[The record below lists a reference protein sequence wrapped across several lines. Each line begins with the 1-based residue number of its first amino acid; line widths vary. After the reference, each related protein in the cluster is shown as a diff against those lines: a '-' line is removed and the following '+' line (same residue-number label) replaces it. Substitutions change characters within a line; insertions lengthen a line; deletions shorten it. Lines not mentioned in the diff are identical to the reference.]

1 MQKWERNL
9 LWISL
14 PGAISPRAGGPVR
27 NKEVRLLR
35 RLFVL
40 LTAGLLV
47 LSVAGVASAR
57 QLNWKGTLLI
67 QLADFPDE
75 PVIVGGVATINDSTG
90 AIPSH
95 LDTLRLKASRHVN
108 LTPTLLIP
116 ITDPEGDPAI
126 AALSFIGIT
135 LGSGSFAPISGA
147 IASTTILSH
156 NILPVRG
163 LVKVCG
169 SLACG
174 PDSLPLVLDQVG
186 TLNGVVTTRKGL
198 GIGGLITIGG
208 GGPIRISIEAA
219 PWTVKTVTLIDQIE
233 TVTTNGAEIEI
244 FINVTTKG
252 FAHGPNSE
260 FSTTAAA
267 RGVIQFV
274 TPAQIVT
281 NLTAPT
287 AEKLATRVSL
297 LIHFI
302 PEPGL
307 LLLLGSGV
315 AGLAILGRKRMRS

>member
-1 MQKWERNL
+1 
-9 LWISL
+9 
-14 PGAISPRAGGPVR
+14 VR
-27 NKEVRLLR
+27 NKEDLILR

-47 LSVAGVASAR
+47 LSVAGVAGAK
-57 QLNWKGTLLI
+57 QLNWTGTLTI
-67 QLADFPDE
+67 DLADFPEE
-75 PVIVGGVATINDSTG
+75 PVTVGGVATINDSSGT
-90 AIPSH
+90 IPAH
-95 LDTLRLKASRHVN
+95 LNTMRLKASRHVN
-108 LTPTLLIP
+108 NTPTLFIP

-126 AALSFIGIT
+126 AAISFIGVT

-147 IASTTILSH
+147 IASTTVLSH
-156 NILPVRG
+156 NVMPVQG

-174 PDSLPLVLDQVG
+174 PDSLPLVLTQPGD
-186 TLNGVVTTRKGL
+186 TLNGVVISRRGI

-219 PWTVKTVTLIDQIE
+219 PWTVKTVTLVDQIPT
-233 TVTTNGAEIEI
+233 TVNGVDVEI
-244 FINVTTKG
+244 FINETTKG
-252 FAHGPNSE
+252 FAHAPGSGTT
-260 FSTTAAA
+260 STAQAS
-267 RGVIQFV
+267 GVVQFV

-287 AEKLATRVSL
+287 AEKLSTRVSL

>member
-1 MQKWERNL
+1 
-9 LWISL
+9 
-14 PGAISPRAGGPVR
+14 VR
-27 NKEVRLLR
+27 NKEVLLLR

-47 LSVAGVASAR
+47 LGVAGVASAA
-57 QLNWKGTLLI
+57 QLNWSGTLTIDLG
-67 QLADFPDE
+67 DFPSE
-75 PVIVGGVATINDSTG
+75 PVRMGGVATINMSSG
-90 AIPSH
+90 GIPAH
-95 LDTLRLKASRHVN
+95 LNAMRFKASRHA
-108 LTPTLLIP
+108 LRDGSFFIP

-135 LGSGSFAPISGA
+135 LGSGSFKGISGA
-147 IASTTILSH
+147 VSSESLLSR
-156 NILPVRG
+156 NVLPVMG

-174 PDSLPLVLDQVG
+174 PDSLPLLLTQPGDTVNG
-186 TLNGVVTTRKGL
+186 TVISRRGV

-233 TVTTNGAEIEI
+233 TVTANGAEIEI
-244 FINVTTKG
+244 FVNVTTKG
-252 FAHGPNSE
+252 FAHGPASNQT
-260 FSTTAAA
+260 TTAAVS
-267 RGVIQFV
+267 GVVQFV

-287 AEKLATRVSL
+287 AEKLATRVRL
-297 LIHFI
+297 LVHFI